1 MSGVRKSSRGGRL
14 VALNSYDARDDLRV
28 GAAPTGFLR
37 WLGSV
42 DILSK
47 VGRNT
52 APHLRKSSRA
62 YGKFNAI
69 RFPPRDDLRPLPE
82 GERDFAPSPLGRG
95 QGVRVKRKDIN
106 KARWLL
112 D

>member
-52 APHLRKSSRA
+52 APHLRKSHLHRTQVQVSRGGNPIA
-62 YGKFNAI
+62 LN
-69 RFPPRDDLRPLPE
+69 FPYARDDLRPLPE

-95 QGVRVKRKDIN
+95 QG
-106 KARWLL
+106 
-112 D
+112 